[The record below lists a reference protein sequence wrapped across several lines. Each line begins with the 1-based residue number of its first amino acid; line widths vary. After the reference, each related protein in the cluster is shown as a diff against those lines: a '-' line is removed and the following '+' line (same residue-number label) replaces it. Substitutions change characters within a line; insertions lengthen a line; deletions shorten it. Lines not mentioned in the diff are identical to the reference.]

1 MGYAADRSGRAAGAA
16 SAGPAARRG
25 ADDRVLRACADA
37 RSRRSCAADGGP
49 TGGRA
54 QALRQLGARAGYRRA
69 QDLTGRHPAAYG
81 PLRAAAG
88 GTVGG
93 SADCRDLRSWQGTF
107 Q

>member
-1 MGYAADRSGRAAGAA
+1 MGYAADRSGRAARAA
-16 SAGPAARRG
+16 RAGPAARRG
-25 ADDRVLRACADA
+25 AACRPCSNGTDP
-37 RSRRSCAADGGP
+37 RRTCAADGGP

-54 QALRQLGARAGYRRA
+54 QALRQLGARAGHRRA

-93 SADCRDLRSWQGTF
+93 SADCRDLRSWQDTF